1 MEKDGVPICKALVG
15 DEVTLCV
22 DTHNIGDGT
31 AAKIKIV
38 EKDDDGNDDDLTV
51 LTYEVQDGKIRCD
64 WKVVY
69 MEDNDDAESQQEMEE
84 KDYTLPEYA
93 FTVECGGA
101 KSAES
106 GQLDVRGWIK
116 IKFSKQDSELLKHCN
131 FYIYSENIKSKEIK
145 LKNNELSFEEI
156 PLLNNNRTWQLGVK
170 L

>member
-1 MEKDGVPICKALVG
+1 MEKDGVPICKAFVG

-51 LTYEVQDGKIRCD
+51 LTDEVQDGKIRCD

-93 FTVECGGA
+93 FTVACGGE

-106 GQLDVRGWIK
+106 GQLDVRGWVSLEFDEKDSK
-116 IKFSKQDSELLKHCN
+116 ILRAFSLCL
-131 FYIYSENIKSKEIK
+131 YSEDYKSKYVTISNRIAK
-145 LKNNELSFEEI
+145 FTDL
-156 PLLNNNRTWQLGVK
+156 PLLLDRKKWTIGVK
-170 L
+170 